1 MKNIVLFR
9 NAQVGENVED
19 AHRDLKK
26 RKKKKRYWSGRYT
39 RRRKTSRKNVV
50 TIVHDSRNVLDRSPR
65 ESLRTLPKV

>member
-9 NAQVGENVED
+9 NAQVEENVED
-19 AHRDLKK
+19 AHRDL
-26 RKKKKRYWSGRYT
+26 KKRYWSGRYT